1 MHRDGE
7 RHTGYGA
14 EFETRGGRTVVA
26 HYGRPERTHLAVR
39 NGVGVIEMG
48 YGVVVVEGSD
58 AVDFVDNAVSNRVPV
73 ADGSATPPR
82 SSPSSASTVPPRRR
96 RWRRCS
102 PARASRRT
110 P

>member
-1 MHRDGE
+1 MKRDGG
-7 RHTGYGA
+7 RHAGYGA

-58 AVDFVDNAVSNRVPV
+58 AVD
-73 ADGSATPPR
+73 
-82 SSPSSASTVPPRRR
+82 
-96 RWRRCS
+96 
-102 PARASRRT
+102 
-110 P
+110 